1 MAKLSLVEITQSQ
14 LASTPIVSGQLVVA
28 TDTGNLYR
36 DVGTY
41 RIPVAQDVAIVTELP
56 LAPLTNKMY
65 LLNFSKLYIYS
76 SEWILLSD
84 FDSLQ
89 SEIEWIENSLFSGYI
104 ALPLV
109 TDTGDVLV
117 TSDGDE
123 LYADSS
129 YSNDNSEQIK
139 SLQNQINTL
148 QKQLVDTLNALN
160 SVLSAKNSELD
171 SDISALENA
180 DSALSTRIKAIEN
193 LNILEFS

>member
-36 DVGTY
+36 DVGTH

-56 LAPLTNKMY
+56 LAPLENKMY
-65 LLNFSKLYIYS
+65 LLNLSKLYIYS

-89 SEIEWIENSLFSGYI
+89 SEIEMIENNLFSGYV

-123 LYADSS
+123 LLADSS
-129 YSNDNSEQIK
+129 CSNDNSEQIK
-139 SLQNQINTL
+139 SLQNQIVSL
-148 QKQLVDTLNALN
+148 QKQLVDTINALN
-160 SVLSAKNSELD
+160 SVMSAKNTALD
-171 SDISALENA
+171 SDISSLNTA
-180 DSALSTRIKAIEN
+180 DSELSRRIKAIED
-193 LNILEFS
+193 LNILTFT

>member
-36 DVGTY
+36 DVGTH

-56 LAPLTNKMY
+56 LAPLENKMY
-65 LLNFSKLYIYS
+65 LLNLSKLYIYS

-89 SEIEWIENSLFSGYI
+89 SEIEMIENNLFSGYV

-123 LYADSS
+123 LFADSS

-139 SLQNQINTL
+139 LLQNQIISLQKSLRDAITALNTL
-148 QKQLVDTLNALN
+148 MVN
-160 SVLSAKNSELD
+160 KNTIID
-171 SDISALENA
+171 SDISNLQNS
-180 DSALSTRIKAIEN
+180 DTALSNRISVVEN
-193 LNILEFS
+193 LNILTYS